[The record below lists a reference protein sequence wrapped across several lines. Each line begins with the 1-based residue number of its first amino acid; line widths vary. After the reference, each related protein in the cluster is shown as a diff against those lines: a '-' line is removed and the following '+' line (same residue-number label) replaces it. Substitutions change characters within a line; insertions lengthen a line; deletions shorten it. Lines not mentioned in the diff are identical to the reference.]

1 MKPRIISSI
10 VLRKDDKLLLVKEV
24 LENFKEYWI
33 FPGGGVE
40 FGETI
45 EEAAIREAK
54 EETGLDVR
62 IKEFL
67 GFKEVIVP
75 KYDYHTIIF
84 FFIAEPLNHDIKTT
98 EKILDAKYF
107 SLDEMKELN
116 LVDSA
121 EWVLKEMNQK
131 GLM

>member
-1 MKPRIISSI
+1 MKPRIISSVI
-10 VLRKDDKLLLVKEV
+10 LKKDNKLLLVKEI
-24 LENFKEYWI
+24 LENFREYWI

-45 EEAAIREAK
+45 EEAAIRETK
-54 EETGLDVR
+54 EETGLDVE

-67 GFKEVIVP
+67 GFKEIIVP

-84 FFIAEPLNHDIKTT
+84 FFIAEPLNHEIKLTD
-98 EKILDAKYF
+98 KVLDARYF
-107 SLDEMKELN
+107 SLDEIKDLN

-121 EWVLKEMNQK
+121 EWALKEFRKKAN
-131 GLM
+131 

>member
-1 MKPRIISSI
+1 MKPKIISSV
-10 VLRKDDKLLLVKEV
+10 VLKKDDKLLLVKEV
-24 LENFKEYWI
+24 LESKKEYWI

-45 EEAAIREAK
+45 EEAAVREAK
-54 EETGLDVR
+54 EETGLDVE

-84 FFIAEPLNHDIKTT
+84 FFIAEPMNHDIKTI

-107 SLDEMKELN
+107 SPDEMKELN

-121 EWVLKEMNQK
+121 EWALKEMRK
-131 GLM
+131 KAML